1 MIDKRKAKKDS
12 YVTKNLR
19 REGHI
24 QQMIRHPNITQLLD
38 ILETENS
45 YYLVME
51 LCPGGNLMNRIY
63 DKKRLDERETQKY
76 IRQLV
81 LAVEHLHRAGVV
93 HRCVTQSPT
102 GSGSYWEPG
111 NHAGIACNCLTG
123 FLKVEDLRSTI
134 DPEGSA
140 SMTPTGGAVCLCQS
154 NTQGSSSSIFPI
166 V

>member
-1 MIDKRKAKKDS
+1 MWERSVPTYVPTKGGRDAQHLLPYNSVKIPPALKSWAKTQSRIEVNEPHVVFLSRPLQVAVKVIDKRKAKKDS

-93 HRCVTQSPT
+93 HR
-102 GSGSYWEPG
+102 
-111 NHAGIACNCLTG
+111 
-123 FLKVEDLRSTI
+123 
-134 DPEGSA
+134 
-140 SMTPTGGAVCLCQS
+140 
-154 NTQGSSSSIFPI
+154 
-166 V
+166 

>member
-1 MIDKRKAKKDS
+1 MAVKVIDKRKAKKDS

-93 HRCVTQSPT
+93 HRYKKNTTQSTAKILVAFPGT
-102 GSGSYWEPG
+102 SIFFFFLTESLGTEFQSYWDG
-111 NHAGIACNCLTG
+111 
-123 FLKVEDLRSTI
+123 
-134 DPEGSA
+134 
-140 SMTPTGGAVCLCQS
+140 LCR
-154 NTQGSSSSIFPI
+154 
-166 V
+166 

>member
-1 MIDKRKAKKDS
+1 MAPAVAVNSVLCVKKKKTVPSPHPPPLSVFFQVAVKVIDKRKAKKDS

-19 REGHI
+19 REGEI

-38 ILETENS
+38 ILETQNS

-93 HRCVTQSPT
+93 HR
-102 GSGSYWEPG
+102 
-111 NHAGIACNCLTG
+111 
-123 FLKVEDLRSTI
+123 
-134 DPEGSA
+134 
-140 SMTPTGGAVCLCQS
+140 
-154 NTQGSSSSIFPI
+154 
-166 V
+166 

>member
-1 MIDKRKAKKDS
+1 MAEKKKKKQSVLFSNILIVFVLFFSLQVAVKVIDKRKAKKDS

-93 HRCVTQSPT
+93 HR
-102 GSGSYWEPG
+102 
-111 NHAGIACNCLTG
+111 
-123 FLKVEDLRSTI
+123 
-134 DPEGSA
+134 
-140 SMTPTGGAVCLCQS
+140 
-154 NTQGSSSSIFPI
+154 
-166 V
+166 

>member
-1 MIDKRKAKKDS
+1 MQHCSPLVSLTAPHGASFKSQTSAVYESLSSSSHFSHTFVQVAVKVIDKRKAKKDS

-93 HRCVTQSPT
+93 HR
-102 GSGSYWEPG
+102 
-111 NHAGIACNCLTG
+111 
-123 FLKVEDLRSTI
+123 
-134 DPEGSA
+134 
-140 SMTPTGGAVCLCQS
+140 
-154 NTQGSSSSIFPI
+154 
-166 V
+166 